1 MYREI
6 PRERWAIEL
15 AAFTTRNAQRPTVI
29 EVDIP
34 DIGVQ
39 EQERDYP
46 MRGITYDRRDER
58 VSIMLGE
65 LKGADP
71 HLTHSIPAVRSVA
84 IGKAPEGRSEVVR
97 IAHDEGQTLVWVKEI
112 QAS

>member
-6 PRERWAIEL
+6 PRERWATEL
-15 AAFTTRNAQRPTVI
+15 AAFTARNAQRPTAI

-39 EQERDYP
+39 EQEHDYP
-46 MRGITYDRRDER
+46 LRGITYDRRDER

-84 IGKAPEGRSEVVR
+84 IGKAAGRGSEVVR
-97 IAHDEGQTLVWVKEI
+97 IAHDDGHTLVWVKEI